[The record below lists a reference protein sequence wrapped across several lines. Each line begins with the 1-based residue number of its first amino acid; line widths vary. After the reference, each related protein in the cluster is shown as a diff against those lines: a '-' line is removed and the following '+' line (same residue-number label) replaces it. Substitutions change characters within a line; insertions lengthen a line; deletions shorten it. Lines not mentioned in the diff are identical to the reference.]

1 MHELISKSL
10 SCLCHELEIKTLVV
24 VGVGVGVGE
33 CKIVK
38 QHHEIDYLRE
48 FKTIAGTCDNCEN
61 QQKVIAQIVY
71 CKLEI
76 LQTFVLGMTSV

>member
-10 SCLCHELEIKTLVV
+10 SCLLCHDLEIKTLVV
-24 VGVGVGVGE
+24 VAVGVGE

-48 FKTIAGTCDNCEN
+48 FKTIAGT
-61 QQKVIAQIVY
+61 
-71 CKLEI
+71 
-76 LQTFVLGMTSV
+76 

>member
-10 SCLCHELEIKTLVV
+10 SCLLCHDLEIKTLVV
-24 VGVGVGVGE
+24 VAVGVGE

-48 FKTIAGTCDNCEN
+48 FKTIAGTCDNCEK